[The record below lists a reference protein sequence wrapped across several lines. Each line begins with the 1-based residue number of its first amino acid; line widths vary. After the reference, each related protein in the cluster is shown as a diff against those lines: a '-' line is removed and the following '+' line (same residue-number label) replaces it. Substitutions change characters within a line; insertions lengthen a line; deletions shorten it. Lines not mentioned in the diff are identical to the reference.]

1 MSVKVRVWGEYAL
14 FTRPEMKVERVS
26 YDVMT
31 PSAARGLMEAVYW
44 HPGLKWV
51 IDRIC
56 VCRPI
61 RFMNLRRNEVKE
73 VASAAKAR
81 QIMTSGKGE
90 MYISAQEQIQQRASM
105 LLRDVEYIIEAHFD
119 MTPRAA
125 ASDNPGKFQDIVKRR
140 LIRGQFYHQPCFG
153 CREFPAQ
160 FALCE
165 EPFTC
170 PEELK
175 GTRELGFMLWDIDY
189 GDPQDP
195 RPMFFRAVLKD
206 GVLQVP
212 PPGSEEVH
220 G

>member
-1 MSVKVRVWGEYAL
+1 MSVKVRVWGDYAL

-31 PSAARGLMEAVYW
+31 PSAARGLMESVYW

-81 QIMTSGKGE
+81 QIMTSEKGE

-165 EPFTC
+165 EPFVC

-189 GDPQDP
+189 GDPEDP
-195 RPMFFRAVLKD
+195 RPMFFRAVLED